1 MDVTFEWYVGLEVPD
16 PLLQECSD
24 LFGEHYGVWS
34 EAAGE
39 RAGKRVRFSPDLMR
53 KLLAGQ
59 DARLAIARSEGA
71 LVGYAASVQPT
82 LPSVGTMSWVTQLV
96 VHAAYRKRGIARR
109 LLFSIWAFSNHFAW
123 GLVTASP
130 FTVRALEKATRRRV
144 APERIQEGIRTLLSG
159 GTQVPYVN
167 PSSEIVFDAT
177 TARINTDFPV
187 DHSGLPEMIER
198 VSSGSAWNLGE
209 LPEGWE
215 WLAFTFRDQ
224 PQIALTPAEAQEM
237 LEVADA
243 STSVAY
249 ARMTMDDGHAWHKH
263 TDREAGFIWG
273 NCKLRDGSRV
283 LDIGCGDG
291 RHLLA
296 LAPRGVSGVGLDS
309 GGARLA
315 SANEQAAAEKLDIRF
330 IAGDARDA
338 ALDEEFDSVLCLYDV
353 VGSYSENQENARI
366 MNTVA
371 KQLKKG
377 GTALISVMNL
387 ELTKA
392 LSPAEFS
399 ALREPDKLLEL
410 PASQTMETSGNVFEP
425 RYLLLDPE
433 TNVVYRREQF
443 AAGGALPAEILVRDR
458 RFSRDEI
465 ESMCRAADLEVVW
478 SRFVQ
483 AGRWE
488 VELGATDPSA
498 KEILL
503 LCIKS

>member
-1 MDVTFEWYVGLEVPD
+1 MEVTFEWYVGREVPD
-16 PLLQECSD
+16 PLLRECSD
-24 LFGEHYGVWS
+24 LFGAHYGVWS

-39 RAGKRVRFSPDLMR
+39 RAGTRVRFSTGLVR
-53 KLLAGQ
+53 SLLAGE

-96 VHAAYRKRGIARR
+96 VHADYRKRGIARR

-123 GLVTASP
+123 GLVTSSP
-130 FTVRALEKATRRRV
+130 YTVRALEKATRRRV
-144 APERIQEGIRTLLSG
+144 VPERIQAGIRTLLCG
-159 GTQVPYVN
+159 GAQVPYVKS
-167 PSSEIVFDAT
+167 SSETVCDAK
-177 TARINTDFPV
+177 TARINTDFLV
-187 DHSGLPEMIER
+187 DHTGLPEMIER
-198 VSSGSAWNLGE
+198 VSSGSSWNLGE

-215 WLAFTFRDQ
+215 WVAFTFRDQ
-224 PQIALTPAEAQEM
+224 PQIALSPAEAQEM

-249 ARMTMDDGHAWHKH
+249 ARMTMDCGHAWHRH
-263 TDREAGFIWG
+263 TDREAAFIWD
-273 NCKLRDGSRV
+273 NCKLREGSRV

-296 LAPRGVSGVGLDS
+296 LGPRGVSGVGLDS
-309 GGARLA
+309 GEARLVTANGQA
-315 SANEQAAAEKLDIRF
+315 SERSLEVQF
-330 IAGDARDA
+330 IVGDAREVT
-338 ALDEEFDSVLCLYDV
+338 LEEEFDCVLCLYDV
-353 VGSYSENQENARI
+353 VGSYSENQENVRI
-366 MNTVA
+366 LNAVV

-377 GTALISVMNL
+377 GTSLISVMNL

-399 ALREPDKLLEL
+399 AQRDPDKLLEL
-410 PASQTMETSGNVFEP
+410 PASRIMETSGNVFDP
-425 RYLLLDPE
+425 RYLLLDPDA
-433 TNVVYRREQF
+433 NVIYRREQF
-443 AAGGALPAEILVRDR
+443 ASGGALPAEILVRDR
-458 RFSRDEI
+458 RFSRHEI
-465 ESMCRAADLEVVW
+465 ESMCRAAGLEVVW

-488 VELGATDPSA
+488 VELDATDPGA

-503 LCIKS
+503 LCTKS

>member
-1 MDVTFEWYVGLEVPD
+1 VEVTFEWYVGREVPY

-24 LFGEHYGVWS
+24 LFGAHYGVWS
-34 EAAGE
+34 QAAGE
-39 RAGKRVRFSPDLMR
+39 RAGKRVRFPLDLVR

-59 DARLAIARSEGA
+59 DARLAIARSEGT

-96 VHAAYRKRGIARR
+96 VHASYRKRGIARR
-109 LLFSIWAFSNHFAW
+109 LLFSIWGFSNHFAW
-123 GLVTASP
+123 GLVTSNP

-144 APERIQEGIRTLLSG
+144 APERIQASIQTLLTG

-167 PSSEIVFDAT
+167 PTIETICDAT
-177 TARINTDFPV
+177 TARINTDFCV
-187 DHSGLPEMIER
+187 DHSDLPEKIRR
-198 VSSGSAWNLGE
+198 VSSCSTWTLGE

-215 WLAFTFRDQ
+215 WVAFTFRDQ
-224 PQIALTPAEAQEM
+224 SQIPLTPAEAQET
-237 LEVADA
+237 LDVADA
-243 STSVAY
+243 STNAAY
-249 ARMTMDDGHAWHKH
+249 ARMTMDGGHAWHRH
-263 TDREAGFIWG
+263 TDREAAFIWE
-273 NCKLRDGSRV
+273 NCTLRDKSRV
-283 LDIGCGDG
+283 LDLGCGDG

-296 LAPRGVSGVGLDS
+296 LGAKGVAGFGLDS
-309 GGARLA
+309 GDARLE
-315 SANEQAAAEKLDIRF
+315 SANQKAAAEQFDIRF

-338 ALDEEFDSVLCLYDV
+338 DLGEEFDSVLCLYDV
-353 VGSYSENQENARI
+353 VGSYSENQENVRI
-366 MNTVA
+366 LNTIA
-371 KQLKKG
+371 KHLKKG

-387 ELTKA
+387 EFTKA

-399 ALREPDKLLEL
+399 AQREPDKLMEL
-410 PASQTMETSGNVFEP
+410 PASRTMETSGNVFDP

-465 ESMCRAADLEVVW
+465 ERMCRAASLEVVW

-488 VELGATDPSA
+488 AELGATDYGA

>member
-1 MDVTFEWYVGLEVPD
+1 
-16 PLLQECSD
+16 
-24 LFGEHYGVWS
+24 
-34 EAAGE
+34 
-39 RAGKRVRFSPDLMR
+39 
-53 KLLAGQ
+53 
-59 DARLAIARSEGA
+59 
-71 LVGYAASVQPT
+71 
-82 LPSVGTMSWVTQLV
+82 MSWVTQLV
-96 VHAAYRKRGIARR
+96 VHTNYRNRGIARR

-123 GLVTASP
+123 GLVTSSP

-144 APERIQEGIRTLLSG
+144 APERIQVDIRTLLSG
-159 GTQVPYVN
+159 GTQIPYIK
-167 PSSEIVFDAT
+167 PSSETVFDAT
-177 TARINTDFPV
+177 TARINTDFLV

-198 VSSGSAWNLGE
+198 VSSGSTWNLGE

-215 WLAFTFRDQ
+215 WVAFTFRDQ
-224 PQIALTPAEAQEM
+224 PQITLTPAETQEM

-249 ARMTMDDGHAWHKH
+249 ARMTMDGGHAWHRH
-263 TDREAGFIWG
+263 TDREAGFIWD

-296 LAPRGVSGVGLDS
+296 LGPRGVSGVGLDS
-309 GGARLA
+309 GEARLA
-315 SANEQAAAEKLDIRF
+315 SANKQAAAEKLDIRF

-353 VGSYSENQENARI
+353 VGSYSDNQENARI
-366 MNTVA
+366 LNAVA
-371 KQLKKG
+371 KRLKKG

-387 ELTKA
+387 ELTRA

-410 PASQTMETSGNVFEP
+410 PASRTMETSGDVFNP
-425 RYLLLDPE
+425 RHLLLDPE

-443 AAGGALPAEILVRDR
+443 AAGESLPAEILVRDR

-488 VELGATDPSA
+488 TELGATDQGA

>member
-1 MDVTFEWYVGLEVPD
+1 VEVTFEWYVGREVPEQ
-16 PLLQECSD
+16 LLQECSD
-24 LFGEHYGVWS
+24 LFGGHYGVWS
-34 EAAGE
+34 EAAVE
-39 RAGKRVRFSPDLMR
+39 RAGKRVRFSLDLVR

-71 LVGYAASVQPT
+71 LLGYAASVQPT
-82 LPSVGTMSWVTQLV
+82 LPLVGTMSWVTQLV
-96 VHAAYRKRGIARR
+96 VHADYRKRGIARR

-123 GLVTASP
+123 GLVTSSP

-144 APERIQEGIRTLLSG
+144 DPERIQAGIRTLLSG
-159 GTQVPYVN
+159 GTQVPYVK
-167 PSSEIVFDAT
+167 PSSETICDAT
-177 TARINTDFPV
+177 TARINTDFLV

-198 VSSGSAWNLGE
+198 VSSGSAWSLGE

-215 WLAFTFRDQ
+215 WIAFTFRDQ

-263 TDREAGFIWG
+263 TDREADFIWD

-296 LAPRGVSGVGLDS
+296 LGPRGVSGVGLDS
-309 GGARLA
+309 GEARLM

-330 IAGDARDA
+330 IAGDAREA
-338 ALDEEFDSVLCLYDV
+338 TLDEEFDSVLCLYDV

-366 MNTVA
+366 LNTIA
-371 KQLKKG
+371 KQLKNG

-399 ALREPDKLLEL
+399 AHREPDKLLEL
-410 PASQTMETSGNVFEP
+410 PASRIMETSGNVFDP
-425 RYLLLDPE
+425 HHLLLDPE

-465 ESMCRAADLEVVW
+465 EGMCRAAGLEVVW

-488 VELGATDPSA
+488 AELGATEPGA

-503 LCIKS
+503 LCTRS